1 MALRF
6 TSDMAKARDIEAL
19 DCDMPYG
26 RAAAHIVGV
35 RAQELFAHADGV
47 LDVTDIERVHDMR
60 VATRRLRAVLEI
72 FAPCFPAGEHKAAL
86 RDVKR
91 LADALGGRRDPDVQ
105 LAALERFEQATAK
118 ADAPGIE
125 AFTRRL
131 REEQAAAN
139 VALAAALAEAE
150 ADDLEGRLERL
161 VAAAAGVPEAP
172 AGEAPA
178 AAPRSAAPA
187 AEPPVLD
194 PPVAEVPAP

>member
-1 MALRF
+1 L
-6 TSDMAKARDIEAL
+6 AKARDIETL

-26 RAAAHIVGV
+26 QAAAHIVAV

-91 LADALGGRRDPDVQ
+91 LADALGERRDPDVQ

-125 AFTRRL
+125 AFARRL

-161 VAAAAGVPEAP
+161 VTAAAGVPEAP
-172 AGEAPA
+172 ATEEPVA
-178 AAPRSAAPA
+178 AAPA
-187 AEPPVLD
+187 ADAVPVQPPVLD
-194 PPVAEVPAP
+194 PPVAEVPAA

>member
-1 MALRF
+1 L
-6 TSDMAKARDIEAL
+6 AKARDIETL

-26 RAAAHIVGV
+26 QAAAHIVAV

-91 LADALGGRRDPDVQ
+91 LADALGERRDPDVQ

-125 AFTRRL
+125 AFARRL

-161 VAAAAGVPEAP
+161 VTAAAGVPEAP
-172 AGEAPA
+172 ATEEPVA
-178 AAPRSAAPA
+178 AAAAADAVPVQ
-187 AEPPVLD
+187 PPVLD
-194 PPVAEVPAP
+194 PPVAEVPAA